1 MSGFRKVN
9 VRDRL
14 ITAVVVVVAVALIV
28 IGIRS
33 TARFGAVAVL
43 PIPVLVLYL
52 LVRWHA
58 QQFGYCC
65 GECGTEFEISTFQDF
80 ISPHAL
86 TVKYLRCPQCGKRSW
101 AQVRAKVQPRVGC

>member
-1 MSGFRKVN
+1 MAGFRKVN
-9 VRDRL
+9 LRDRL
-14 ITAVVVVVAVALIV
+14 ITAVVIVVAVALIV

-33 TARFGAVAVL
+33 MARFGAVAVL
-43 PIPVLVLYL
+43 PIPVLVLFL

-65 GECGTEFEISTFQDF
+65 GQCGAEFKISTFKDF

-86 TVKYLRCPQCGKRSW
+86 TLKYLRCPQCGKRSW
-101 AQVRAKVQPRVGC
+101 AQGRAKVHARADC